1 MQTAF
6 ITIFYREGK
15 TLKKRFLGK
24 VFATSVATACAA
36 NLAVI
41 SNFATAQTNIK
52 VEFEDGTVSGGADIV
67 TETKEGNAIDH
78 SGSGFVWLENAGE
91 TVSVKVTV
99 EEAGVYDL
107 KLSAYTPYGSK
118 QQALL
123 INDEKQGDIALAEN
137 KEGFQEVDLGN
148 FKLAAGENT
157 ISIQA
162 SWGWIYVDY
171 ITVSDPY
178 YPELNVKKSL
188 SDKKATDETKRLM
201 SYLVDNYGSHIISG
215 QQEIYMYGPHD
226 FEYEFEYIKNLTG
239 VYPAIRGFDYLNEC
253 NILYGSEDGTTSRMI
268 DWATK
273 KNGIVTASWHVTVPK
288 DFTNYELGVTKVDW
302 GNATYV
308 PKETDFDTANAVVEG
323 TKEYEYYMK
332 CLESLA
338 SSIKK
343 LQDANVPIILRP
355 LHEAEGGGGETNSW
369 FWWGKSGSA
378 VYKQLW
384 QLTYKTLTETYGLH
398 NIIWEWNS
406 YAFTTSRDWY
416 PGDEYVDIVAYD
428 KYSCS
433 DWSTG
438 QQVLKHN
445 DSAIGSTFYN
455 LVEKYDGKK
464 LVAMAENDNVPTLSN
479 INAEKAAWLYFCTW
493 YDGDSANNKFLTNE
507 LFNKADD
514 LKEMY
519 QSDYCISLDEIPED
533 FYNTYSLEGFDEE
546 TPTTPTE
553 PTTEPV
559 TDPTEV
565 TSETTEPATDPTE
578 VTSETTEPA
587 TDPTEATSETT
598 EPVTDSTE
606 ATDETQ
612 PTTESG
618 NTPTVP
624 ADAEA
629 TLYGDVDNDGKVTS
643 TDLVLLNKFLLST
656 TEYPLENKT
665 SYANA
670 DCELDQIIDLKDSG
684 KIINY
689 ILGII
694 GVEDLGNNSNLLS
707 K

>member
-1 MQTAF
+1 
-6 ITIFYREGK
+6 
-15 TLKKRFLGK
+15 
-24 VFATSVATACAA
+24 
-36 NLAVI
+36 
-41 SNFATAQTNIK
+41 
-52 VEFEDGTVSGGADIV
+52 
-67 TETKEGNAIDH
+67 
-78 SGSGFVWLENAGE
+78 
-91 TVSVKVTV
+91 
-99 EEAGVYDL
+99 
-107 KLSAYTPYGSK
+107 
-118 QQALL
+118 
-123 INDEKQGDIALAEN
+123 
-137 KEGFQEVDLGN
+137 
-148 FKLAAGENT
+148 
-157 ISIQA
+157 
-162 SWGWIYVDY
+162 
-171 ITVSDPY
+171 
-178 YPELNVKKSL
+178 
-188 SDKKATDETKRLM
+188 M

-355 LHEAEGGGGETNSW
+355 LHEAEGGGGESGSW

-406 YAFTTSRDWY
+406 YAFSTSRDWY

-479 INAEKAAWLYFCTW
+479 INTEKAAWLYFCTW

-546 TPTTPTE
+546 TPTNPTE
-553 PTTEPV
+553 PV
-559 TDPTEV
+559 
-565 TSETTEPATDPTE
+565 
-578 VTSETTEPA
+578 

-598 EPVTDSTE
+598 EPATDPTE

-670 DCELDQIIDLKDSG
+670 DCELDQVIDLKDSG

>member
-24 VFATSVATACAA
+24 VFAASVATACAA

-52 VEFEDGTVSGGADIV
+52 VEFEDV
-67 TETKEGNAIDH
+67 TETREGDAIDH

-118 QQALL
+118 QHGLL
-123 INDEKQGDIALAEN
+123 INGEKQGDIALAEN

-157 ISIQA
+157 IAIQA
-162 SWGWIYVDY
+162 SWGWTYVDY

-253 NILYGSEDGTTSRMI
+253 NILYGSEDGTTDRMI

-355 LHEAEGGGGETNSW
+355 LHEAEGGGGESGSW
-369 FWWGKSGSA
+369 FWWGKAGSA

-479 INAEKAAWLYFCTW
+479 INTEKAAWLYFCTW

-546 TPTTPTE
+546 TPTNP
-553 PTTEPV
+553 TEPV
-559 TDPTEV
+559 TDPTE
-565 TSETTEPATDPTE
+565 A
-578 VTSETTEPA
+578 TSETTEPA

-598 EPVTDSTE
+598 EPATDPTE

-612 PTTESG
+612 PTTGSG

-656 TEYPLENKT
+656 TEYPLENNT

-670 DCELDQIIDLKDSG
+670 DCELDQVIDLKDSG